1 MTIYEIDKAI
11 AACLDYDSDE
21 VIDLETGEI
30 MQLEALQMERTQK
43 LENVACY
50 IKNLTAE
57 ADAIKAEKDALAKRE
72 QNARKKMDKLK
83 EWLANQLQGAK
94 LATPRAA
101 VTFRKSEKVEVLDSK
116 AFTDW
121 AEVWHD
127 DLLTVKPPEINKTA
141 VKALLKTG
149 EELPGVKLTQTQN
162 IQIK

>member
-11 AACLDYDSDE
+11 AACLDSGSE
-21 VIDLETGEI
+21 EAVDLETGEI
-30 MQLEALQMERTQK
+30 FRLDALEMERNKK

-50 IKNLTAE
+50 IKNLSAD

-72 QNARKKMDKLK
+72 QEARKKVDKLK

-94 LATPRAA
+94 LTTPRCA
-101 VTFRKSEKVEVLDSK
+101 VSFRKSERVDVLDSK

-127 DLLTVKPPEINKTA
+127 DLLTIKSPEINKTA

-149 EELPGVKLTQTQN
+149 EELPGVKLTESQN